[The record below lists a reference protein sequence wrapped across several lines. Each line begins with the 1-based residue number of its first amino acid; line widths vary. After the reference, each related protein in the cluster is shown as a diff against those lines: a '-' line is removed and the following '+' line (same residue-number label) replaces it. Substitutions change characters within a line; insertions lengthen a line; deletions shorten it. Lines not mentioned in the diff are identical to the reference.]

1 MTMRV
6 TITNTEEGFSDAR
19 VAIKPPGQG
28 RIVLRGG
35 ESYELIMESDMQN
48 QVALQALYRTG
59 ESEKDF
65 DL

>member
-28 RIVLRGG
+28 RIVLKGG
-35 ESYELIMESDMQN
+35 ESYELIMHSDMTN
-48 QVALQALYRTG
+48 QVALQALYREG
-59 ESEKDF
+59 ESEEDWE
-65 DL
+65 